1 MLYGLGTIQ
10 IIDKGKKL
18 ENIDIENK
26 IYKILDELKNKIK
39 REDEANGIQ
48 NKIKLLKGNM
58 LNTLEASKE
67 IANLAKSEAIGEVT
81 SSIKS
86 MEKEQE
92 KIKKEVLTF
101 AIFGQMGAGKS
112 SFLNTIAREKLL
124 NVSEQRTTS
133 TISIIRHI
141 ENFDGYKNGDI
152 EVTYKS
158 KQRILEEIQASI
170 NRFNEYSDNN
180 IASPDTI
187 EAFLEN
193 RDKTLE
199 IISKGDTYTEID
211 RKYRNEAKGIGKKLE
226 YFLIGAEDYQ
236 NKIDENKKIDKL
248 SNELIDDKKS
258 VFIEKVT
265 FYKDIE
271 FLKGIELVDTPGLGS
286 NNNLHTNTSEEFI
299 KEADVVIIL
308 TDAKEPMQKESELDI
323 LHILEDIDKKNKK
336 DNNLKK
342 TIFEKVFIVINKID
356 NAESNRGEILK
367 TLNNELKENHI
378 LNIPDD
384 NKLFISALYEFQ
396 KEILKDGLDNLK
408 LYNRENIGHDDLG
421 ILEKRIYTFASQE
434 MTEIF
439 INDKISNIQT
449 ILNKT
454 IEYFNNSI
462 EDLKN
467 KVKEAEKGIDVEKKS
482 QECTKEEAEENF
494 LNKVKKIESNLSGKL
509 EEKLIYNINL
519 YGTEKYFEKN
529 TDKNRWKNIHNNI
542 SKENKEN
549 TFKELAKE
557 ESINFI
563 NKIISA
569 LKEDYKKII
578 KEREI
583 SANSMLNTYI
593 DELKKVIK
601 KENNIVINYTII
613 EPFESINMQ
622 FNNID
627 ERLFERD
634 NYKKFKQFINPLV
647 WGEVDKQIEN
657 ASEKYREIC
666 NSNFKSNMDIEV
678 TNITKSFIEGVKSQK
693 EEIKKDIDEALKIQ
707 LDEKERYKIMTEEEQ
722 KNHIKAKE
730 SINQSFKDIEERY
743 IEQIKNQKD
752 IIFKKDK
759 K

>member
-1 MLYGLGTIQ
+1 LLYGLGTIQ

-48 NKIKLLKGNM
+48 NKIKLLKDNM

>member
-1 MLYGLGTIQ
+1 M
-10 IIDKGKKL
+10 

-26 IYKILDELKNKIK
+26 IYEILDELKNKIK
-39 REDEANGIQ
+39 RENEANGIQ
-48 NKIKLLKGNM
+48 NKIKLLKDNM
-58 LNTLEASKE
+58 LNTLEASKK

-92 KIKKEVLTF
+92 EIKKEVLTF
-101 AIFGQMGAGKS
+101 AVFGQMSAGKS

-141 ENFDGYKNGDI
+141 ENFSGYKNGDI
-152 EVTYKS
+152 EVSYKS
-158 KQRILEEIQASI
+158 KQRILEEIQSSI

-180 IASPDTI
+180 IVSPDTM
-187 EAFLEN
+187 ESFLEN

-226 YFLIGAEDYQ
+226 YFLIGVEDYR

-299 KEADVVIIL
+299 KKADVVIIL

-356 NAESNRGEILK
+356 STESNRGEILK
-367 TLNNELKENHI
+367 ILNNELKENHI

-408 LYNRENIGHDDLG
+408 LYNRENIGDDDLG

-439 INDKISNIQT
+439 INDKIYNIQT

-467 KVKEAEKGIDVEKKS
+467 KVKEAEKGIDAEKKS
-482 QECTKEEAEENF
+482 QENTKEMAEDDFLRDIKHIEAG
-494 LNKVKKIESNLSGKL
+494 LSGKL
-509 EEKLIYNINL
+509 KEKLIDNINF
-519 YGTEKYFEKN
+519 YGTEEYFEKN
-529 TDKNRWKNIHNNI
+529 TDKNRWKNINNNI

-549 TFKELAKE
+549 RFKELAKE
-557 ESINFI
+557 ESIGFI
-563 NKIISA
+563 NKIIYV

-578 KEREI
+578 KESEI

-601 KENNIVINYTII
+601 KENNIDISYTII
-613 EPFESINMQ
+613 EPFESIDMH
-622 FNNID
+622 FDDID
-627 ERLFERD
+627 ERLFERND
-634 NYKKFKQFINPLV
+634 FKKFKQFINPKL
-647 WGEVDKQIEN
+647 WGEVAKQIEN
-657 ASEKYREIC
+657 ASEKYCEIC